1 MFNKLTNKQM
11 EQLFCLAEESG
22 EVVQAINKILRHGY
36 ESYSPFDENKV
47 TNRQALE
54 RELGNVYHWIQEL
67 VDASDLNME
76 AIEDAAWEK
85 SKSCKP
91 FMHHQD
97 ECHQTSKVEMA
108 V

>member
-1 MFNKLTNKQM
+1 MTNKQ
-11 EQLFCLAEESG
+11 S
-22 EVVQAINKILRHGY
+22 
-36 ESYSPFDENKV
+36 
-47 TNRQALE
+47 LE

-76 AIEDAAWEK
+76 TIEDAAWEK

-97 ECHQTSKVEMA
+97 ELNPTIKVEMA